1 MIYIVLHKIHI
12 KMENNQIGTIV
23 RVRRKELGVTQ
34 LHLAELAGV
43 NVNTIYNLERGE
55 GNLTLNVLSKILD
68 VLGLEIKLVV
78 KSKNL

>member
-1 MIYIVLHKIHI
+1 MYLILLKIHI
-12 KMENNQIGTIV
+12 KMGNNQAGTIV
-23 RVRRKELGVTQ
+23 RARRKELGVTQ

-43 NVNTIYNLERGE
+43 NVNTIYNLEHGE

-78 KSKNL
+78 KVNNL

>member
-1 MIYIVLHKIHI
+1 MG
-12 KMENNQIGTIV
+12 NNQEGTIV
-23 RVRRKELGVTQ
+23 RARRKELRVTQ

-43 NVNTIYNLERGE
+43 NVNTIYNLEHGE

-78 KSKNL
+78 KVNNL

>member
-1 MIYIVLHKIHI
+1 MG
-12 KMENNQIGTIV
+12 NNQIGTIV
-23 RVRRKELGVTQ
+23 RARRKELRVTQ

-43 NVNTIYNLERGE
+43 NVNTIYNLEQGE

>member
-1 MIYIVLHKIHI
+1 MGS
-12 KMENNQIGTIV
+12 NQIGTII
-23 RVRRKELGVTQ
+23 RARRKELRVTQ

-43 NVNTIYNLERGE
+43 NVNTIYNLEQGE

-78 KSKNL
+78 KNKNL

>member
-1 MIYIVLHKIHI
+1 MG
-12 KMENNQIGTIV
+12 NNKIGTIV
-23 RVRRKELGVTQ
+23 RARRKELRVTQ

-43 NVNTIYNLERGE
+43 NVNTIYNLEQGE

>member
-1 MIYIVLHKIHI
+1 MG
-12 KMENNQIGTIV
+12 NNKVGTIV
-23 RVRRKELGVTQ
+23 RARRKELRVTQ

-43 NVNTIYNLERGE
+43 NVNTIYNLEHGE

-78 KSKNL
+78 KVNNL